1 MFIYKG
7 GWLNLIREAREN
19 DLMGILEI
27 YNDAIINTTA
37 IYAYEPHDI
46 EERKQWYYERKQN
59 KQPVLVYEEDNKVVG
74 FATFEQFRSY
84 PAYKYS
90 LEHSVYVHKDYRKRG
105 IGIKLMK
112 ELIEAANELGYA
124 IMVAA
129 IDSENHGSIEL
140 HKKLGFEYAGTIE
153 SAGFKFE
160 RWLDLVFYELK
171 LDGAKN
177 PVEG

>member
-1 MFIYKG
+1 M
-7 GWLNLIREAREN
+7 IREANEN
-19 DLMGILEI
+19 DLMEILEI
-27 YNDAIINTTA
+27 YNYAILNTTA

-59 KQPVLVYEEDNKVVG
+59 NHPVIVFEEDDKVVG
-74 FATFEQFRSY
+74 FATFEQFRAY

-105 IGIKLMK
+105 IGKKLMK
-112 ELIEAANELGYA
+112 KLIEVANEQGYA

-129 IDSENHGSIEL
+129 IDSENSGSIEL

-153 SAGFKFE
+153 KSGFKFGK
-160 RWLDLVFYELK
+160 WLDLVFYELK
-171 LDGAKN
+171 LRGPEN
-177 PVEG
+177 PIESD